1 MAAAA
6 EPSRW
11 RGEPLPRGRHKLG
24 AHEVRAS
31 QRQRLLRAMVESVAE
46 QGYERTTVP
55 AVVAAA
61 RVSRNAFYELFED
74 KADCF
79 LAACD
84 ESGQELLDE
93 LMALASEP
101 DWIQALRRGIDMYLR
116 RWQERP
122 AFTTAYFLGLPM
134 VGVRGFQQRERTYA
148 LYRAMF
154 EALGARARAEQPGLP
169 PLSPLVPR
177 VLVLAITELVS
188 EEVRAGRVQRLT
200 DLAPALLE
208 LIARLLA
215 DEATAARAAQV
226 GA

>member
-1 MAAAA
+1 MGAAA
-6 EPSRW
+6 EHSGW

-24 AHEVRAS
+24 ADQVRAS
-31 QRQRLLRAMVESVAE
+31 QRERLLRAMVESVAG

-61 RVSRNAFYELFED
+61 RVSRNAFYELFDD
-74 KADCF
+74 KAECF

-84 ESGQELLDE
+84 ESGQELLGE
-93 LMALASEP
+93 LMELASEP
-101 DWIQALRRGIDMYLR
+101 DWLQALRRGIVMYLH

-134 VGVRGFQQRERTYA
+134 VGERGFEQRERTYA
-148 LYRAMF
+148 LYRGMF
-154 EALGARARAEQPGLP
+154 SALGARARAEQPDLP

-188 EEVRAGRVQRLT
+188 EEVRAGRVAQLT
-200 DLAPALLE
+200 DLAGDLLVLIVE
-208 LIARLLA
+208 LLS
-215 DEATAARAAQV
+215 DEATARRVDQV